1 MPADFR
7 FCGSISSDGFDHWGY
22 FMKEPAVSSS
32 ESKSSTHFA
41 AVKTKL
47 SEIIDPA
54 Q

>member
-7 FCGSISSDGFDHWGY
+7 FCGLISSDGFAHWVY
-22 FMKEPAVSSS
+22 FMTEPAVSSN
-32 ESKSSTHFA
+32 ESKFSTQCA